1 MRDDRSDSC
10 VLLFLCFH
18 VCLCFTDTRYRGMLA
33 DTYRYVWSRRRNVR
47 EAEVTNASER
57 TDGNRETGKD
67 EERE

>member
-1 MRDDRSDSC
+1 
-10 VLLFLCFH
+10 
-18 VCLCFTDTRYRGMLA
+18 MLA